1 MMVRRERIYQTI
13 KNLSLFVEESYF
25 SICLKRW
32 TKHMQRCVI
41 KMKSRLFSGIK
52 FMRG

>member
-1 MMVRRERIYQTI
+1 MMARIEKMYQTI
-13 KNLSLFVEESYF
+13 KSLSLFVEESYF
-25 SICLKRW
+25 SICSKRW